1 MYPDSKYAHRM
12 PIGSIDVIN
21 NFKPEEI
28 RAYYEKWYRPDLQG
42 IIVVGDF
49 DAEEMEKKVIDLFS
63 PIPLEEDRAER
74 VSHPVPDNEEPIVA
88 IATDKEARNTQIR
101 LYYKHEPMPDE
112 LKNTQAGYLS
122 TYIMNAASSMM
133 NLRLAEII
141 QKPDAPFTTAYAYD
155 GDYFVAKT
163 KDAWTVAAGSAEHKI
178 GEALAAMVRE
188 TERARQHGFTASEYE
203 VARTNILNRYEEAYN
218 NRDKQHNSSYSQ
230 EYVRAFTDG
239 EPIPGI
245 EYEYQFLQAVAPQ
258 IPVEAIN
265 QTLQQ
270 LLGDDNIVI
279 TVTGPEKEE
288 LVYPAEE
295 ELLGVLAAVKSDVIE
310 PYVGVSI
317 DEPLV
322 AEPPVPGKI
331 TATERD
337 EAMDATVWTLENG

>member
-1 MYPDSKYAHRM
+1 MDSALLVLHDWSSAISLEEEELEKERGVIREEWRTRGGAQQRLWDQLLPKMYPDSKYAHRM

-28 RAYYEKWYRPDLQG
+28 RAYYHKWYRPDLQG

-122 TYIMNAASSMM
+122 TYILNAASSMM

-178 GEALAAMVRE
+178 GEALAIVRA
-188 TERARQHGFTASEYE
+188 ERHANMDYIGIRGGAHQHPEPL
-203 VARTNILNRYEEAYN
+203 RRAYN
-218 NRDKQHNSSYSQ
+218 SR
-230 EYVRAFTDG
+230 
-239 EPIPGI
+239 
-245 EYEYQFLQAVAPQ
+245 
-258 IPVEAIN
+258 
-265 QTLQQ
+265 
-270 LLGDDNIVI
+270 
-279 TVTGPEKEE
+279 
-288 LVYPAEE
+288 
-295 ELLGVLAAVKSDVIE
+295 
-310 PYVGVSI
+310 
-317 DEPLV
+317 
-322 AEPPVPGKI
+322 
-331 TATERD
+331 
-337 EAMDATVWTLENG
+337 